1 MDKAVVS
8 ARQGGMHERV
18 WVAGGKCG
26 GLSVAEP
33 LPLGMCQAWNF
44 VGEMVCSRVEVFGLR
59 ETFALRCGSLFR
71 RRVKIA
77 L

>member
-1 MDKAVVS
+1 MDKVVVS

-44 VGEMVCSRVEVFGLR
+44 VGEMVCSRVEGAKPLPFGVD
-59 ETFALRCGSLFR
+59 RCFEG
-71 RRVKIA
+71 V
-77 L
+77 